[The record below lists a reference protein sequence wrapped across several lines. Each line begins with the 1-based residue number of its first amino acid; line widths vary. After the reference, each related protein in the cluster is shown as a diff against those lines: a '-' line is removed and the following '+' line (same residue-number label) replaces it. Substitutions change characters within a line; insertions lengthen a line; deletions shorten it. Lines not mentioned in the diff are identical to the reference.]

1 MRTAKGL
8 NESISKKRTTR
19 DERVKWVKA
28 IIDISLKLIEKEGKF
43 VKISNLKTRPKRVP
57 VKSLDIMYIT
67 PFNKLPGE
75 KDQSLIDIWQKNEG
89 KVFSVR
95 WEPLEIVNFKR
106 GKWLHD
112 LFGEFKAGKGLKDG
126 A

>member
-67 PFNKLPGE
+67 PFNKLSGE
-75 KDQSLIDIWQKNEG
+75 KANL
-89 KVFSVR
+89 
-95 WEPLEIVNFKR
+95 
-106 GKWLHD
+106 
-112 LFGEFKAGKGLKDG
+112 
-126 A
+126 